1 MKITI
6 DTKEDS
12 HHEIKKVIHL
22 LNVLVGSEP
31 ISDSTINSAPSSDVE
46 YPNVADVFSSTPSTN
61 VENDLPNV
69 GAFMEGVDEKKDED
83 KEEESSK
90 IIMY

>member
-31 ISDSTINSAPSSDVE
+31 LSNSTIESSSSNVE
-46 YPNVADVFSSTPSTN
+46 YPNVADVFSSPAEKN
-61 VENDLPNV
+61 VSADLPNV
-69 GAFMEGVDEKKDED
+69 GAFMDAVDEKKDDE
-83 KEEESSK
+83 KPEESSE
-90 IIMY
+90 IVMY